1 MYDILEL
8 QELLVKGGYL
18 NPDEALEGPAES
30 IDAQMQRASE
40 VFHDIVLQHSP
51 ELLSPQI
58 DQISKS
64 VKVKD
69 NTEKLVE
76 NQEIH
81 NDLQLGNLS
90 EILVGLA
97 EQALSFRRDA
107 LDNDYPTEFYEKLLM
122 PEEIWDKT
130 NERLS
135 AVE

>member
-18 NPDEALEGPAES
+18 NPEEALEGADES
-30 IDAQMQRASE
+30 IDVQMQRASE

-58 DQISKS
+58 DQINQS

-69 NTEKLVE
+69 NSDKLVE
-76 NQEIH
+76 NHENH

-90 EILVGLA
+90 QILVGLA

-107 LDNDYPTEFYEKLLM
+107 LDKDYPTEFYEKLLM
-122 PEEIWDKT
+122 PEEIYDKD

-135 AVE
+135 KVE